1 MVLRNLSRR
10 KKKAATPLPPSL
22 KDIWRGFQQVLALN
36 NEVLARMGD
45 LEDNL
50 SSPEGLDLN
59 SWRSQIDLLGDKFAR
74 LAAALQSMSGG
85 RWPELEASRLRI
97 RDAIQQRLDE
107 KSAVAG
113 PMLVRLRKAGP
124 ELLAAL
130 GGKAGNL
137 ARVKNQL
144 GLPVPD
150 GLVATLTAYRV
161 FMEQGPQGEGGRL
174 ADRIR
179 ARLAAMDPS
188 DPAAV
193 ADASHEIKAMVVAQP
208 IPAALQQGLL
218 EESQRLA
225 AGPESRLAVRSSGG
239 REDLGLTFAGQYD
252 SFLGVAPE
260 EAPRRWRQVVASQ
273 FGERAL
279 IYFKI
284 QGLSVEEAAMGVL
297 VQRLVEARAAGVMFT
312 TDPGGCDPDQVLVN
326 AVWGLA
332 ADLVGGLV
340 SADEFIISKKSG
352 RLLQSRL
359 GRKEQC
365 LTLIE
370 GLLTRLPVAPEQE
383 SAPALDQGDL
393 ERLAE
398 LARILEG
405 AFGCPQAVEWAQD
418 REGRLYVIQSRRL
431 QHQEAG
437 ASCRLDAPA
446 PVAGAEILLAGGRSG
461 SPGVAAGPVFHLPEG
476 GDLSQAP
483 RGAVLVAPRTTPL
496 LAPAL
501 PRLAA
506 LVTEV
511 GSVTGHLA
519 LVAREY
525 GVPALVDL
533 PGAGQALP
541 EGQVVTVDAVHGL
554 VYRGKVEELLG
565 RQWRWTPKPPASPV
579 LEKFRAVLDLINPL
593 TLVDRRSPSFRPE
606 NCQTY
611 RDLSRFAHEKAI
623 QVMFGLMDQ
632 VAQGRVPA
640 LKLLKLKTDLPLN
653 LHLVDLGDG
662 LADYETPV
670 PPNKIVS
677 RPMQALWRGISHPG
691 ITWAGPAP
699 VDLGGFMQDLGQPA
713 IRPPEQFWDK
723 TYAIVGANYVNY
735 ACRLGYHFQS
745 VDSYLGEAPAD
756 NYIHLTFKGGAAD
769 DTRRIR
775 RVRLIATVLEHQG
788 FEMEIHGDIIRGRFR
803 RRPAAETEERL
814 DLLGR
819 LMAFVRQLDMLMKDD
834 SVPEVLAERFLAGH
848 YERPG
853 YQEGTEPGES
863 EPLKL

>member
-1 MVLRNLSRR
+1 MVLFNLSRR
-10 KKKAATPLPPSL
+10 KKKAAAPLTPSL

-45 LEDNL
+45 LEENL
-50 SSPEGLDLN
+50 CSREGLDLS
-59 SWRSQIDLLGDKFAR
+59 SWRSQIDLLGGKIAR

-97 RDAIQQRLDE
+97 RDAIQRRLDE
-107 KSAVAG
+107 KPAVAG
-113 PMLVRLRKAGP
+113 PMLVHLRKAGP

-161 FMEQGPQGEGGRL
+161 FMEQGPQDEGGPL

-193 ADASHEIKAMVVAQP
+193 ADASREIKAMVVAQP
-208 IPAALQQGLL
+208 LPAALEQGLL

-279 IYFKI
+279 LYFKI
-284 QGLSVEEAAMGVL
+284 QGLQVEEAAMGVL

-312 TDPGGCDPDQVLVN
+312 TDPGGCDPDQILVN

-352 RLLQSRL
+352 RLRQFRP
-359 GRKEQC
+359 GRQEQC
-365 LTLIE
+365 LTLME
-370 GLLTRLPVAPEQE
+370 GRLTRLPVAPEQE

-405 AFGCPQAVEWAQD
+405 AFGCPQGVEWAQD

-431 QHQEAG
+431 QPQEAG
-437 ASCRLDAPA
+437 ASGRLDAPA
-446 PVAGAEILLAGGRSG
+446 PVAGAEILLAGGRCG

-476 GDLSQAP
+476 ADLSQAP
-483 RGAVLVAPRTTPL
+483 RGAVLVAPRTMPL

-506 LVTEV
+506 LITEV

-554 VYRGKVEELLG
+554 VYRGQVEELLG
-565 RQWRWTPKPPASPV
+565 RQWRWTPKPPVPPV
-579 LEKFRAVLDLINPL
+579 LERFRAVLDLINSL
-593 TLVDRRSPSFRPE
+593 TLVDRRSPNFRPE

-611 RDLSRFAHEKAI
+611 RDLSRFVHEKAI
-623 QVMFGLMDQ
+623 QVMSGLMDQ

-662 LADYETPV
+662 LAGSETPM

-677 RPMQALWRGISHPG
+677 RPMRALWRGLSHPG
-691 ITWAGPAP
+691 ITWAGPGP
-699 VDLGGFMQDLGQPA
+699 TDPGGFLQVPGQPPV
-713 IRPPEQFWDK
+713 RPPEQFGDK

-735 ACRLGYHFQS
+735 AGGLGHHFQS

-756 NYIHLTFKGGAAD
+756 NYIHFIFKGGAAD
-769 DTRRIR
+769 APRRL
-775 RVRLIATVLEHQG
+775 RLIATVLERLG
-788 FEMEIHGDIIRGRFR
+788 FEMEIHDDLLRGRFR
-803 RRPAAETEERL
+803 RRRTAETEERL

-819 LMAFVRQLDMLMKDD
+819 LL
-834 SVPEVLAERFLAGH
+834 
-848 YERPG
+848 
-853 YQEGTEPGES
+853 
-863 EPLKL
+863 